1 MSVTVPATASPDQ
14 RGQGVKPAA
23 RLDCA
28 RKYSVT
34 IAGHPT
40 SLRLE
45 PIFWVALVAES
56 ARQGLPI
63 SALVA
68 RIDAER
74 LAVSPSPNLAS
85 AIRSWLFDM
94 VEQRAA
100 AIGEKTP

>member
-1 MSVTVPATASPDQ
+1 MPASVSSEL
-14 RGQGVKPAA
+14 RGRREKADS
-23 RLDCA
+23 RLECA

-45 PIFWVALVAES
+45 PIFWTALVSES
-56 ARQGLPI
+56 ARLGLPI

-100 AIGEKTP
+100 TDGEIIP